1 MSLQAGKHIT
11 ENLRLVRLLGR
22 GAMGSVWVAD
32 HLALQSQV
40 AVKFMTPA
48 QLEDEVSIQRFRQEA
63 RAAAEI
69 RSPHVVQV
77 FDHGITADG
86 LPYIVMEMLDGE
98 SLDKRV
104 KRLGPLDPQEVV
116 SIVIQACKALGKAH
130 QRGVYHRDIK
140 PPNVFIID
148 SGGEPFVKLLDFGVA
163 KFAGAEEINMTAA
176 GNMVGTPAYMSPEQ
190 LFHGK
195 ESDHR
200 GDLWSLGVVTYYS
213 LIGAR
218 PFEGA
223 TLGELCVA
231 IKRGEYA
238 MPSDCRA
245 DLSPD
250 VDAWFARAFHRD
262 LDARFTTAK
271 EMAQALEI
279 ALGLS
284 TVMQS
289 TPSVVATSP
298 HLATYSGTSLS
309 SLDDLEQMRGPRR
322 WPVVVVV
329 VGMFALGLGGAA
341 LLIGPSLDPAAQS
354 PAEATKPDG
363 GGDATAAAAD
373 PDLGTDEE
381 PDGDDDDD
389 ATDDEDSGEGG
400 TAAGSSSG
408 RPKPPPPRRVNPRPP
423 KSADKP
429 DSVPPEDKPKGDERS
444 DKAAKELG
452 I

>member
-1 MSLQAGKHIT
+1 
-11 ENLRLVRLLGR
+11 
-22 GAMGSVWVAD
+22 MGSVWVAD
-32 HLALQSQV
+32 HLSLQSQV

-48 QLEDEVSIQRFRQEA
+48 QLEDRVSVQRFQQEA

-86 LPYIVMEMLDGE
+86 LPYIVMELLEGE
-98 SLDKRV
+98 SLDRRV
-104 KRLGPLDPQEVV
+104 KRLGPLDPAEVV
-116 SIVIQACKALGKAH
+116 SLVLQACKGLGKAH
-130 QRGVYHRDIK
+130 QRGVVHRDIK

-163 KFAGAEEINMTAA
+163 KFSGAEEINMTAA

-195 ESDHR
+195 EIDHR
-200 GDLWSLGVVTYYS
+200 GDLWSLAVVTYYALTGS
-213 LIGAR
+213 R

-231 IKRGEYA
+231 IKRGVFA
-238 MPSDCRA
+238 MPSECRS

-250 VDAWFARAFHRD
+250 VDAWFAHAFHRD
-262 LDARFTTAK
+262 MDARFSTAK
-271 EMAQALEI
+271 EMAQSLEI
-279 ALGLS
+279 ALGMS

-289 TPSVVATSP
+289 TPSVVASSP
-298 HLATYSGTSLS
+298 HLVTYSGTSLS
-309 SLDDLEQMRGPRR
+309 SLEGLEEMRGPRR

-329 VGMFALGLGGAA
+329 LAMFGLGVGGAA
-341 LLIGPSLDPAAQS
+341 LLIGPALEEATQA
-354 PAEATKPDG
+354 PAETARPVQGADT
-363 GGDATAAAAD
+363 TAATAD
-373 PDLGTDEE
+373 PDPEDDEE
-381 PDGDDDDD
+381 PADEDDEEATPDDDSG
-389 ATDDEDSGEGG
+389 DSEA
-400 TAAGSSSG
+400 AAGSSSA
-408 RPKPPPPRRVNPRPP
+408 RPAPPPPRRSLPRPT

-429 DSVPPEDKPKGDERS
+429 GEDPPEEKSKGDERA
-444 DKAAKELG
+444 DKAAKALG